1 MRNVWFVAAFLC
13 LSFSLASCGGGG
25 GSSGGGGGGG
35 GGGGKPPS
43 GGVPYVLPS
52 ANPAVLSTYS
62 IDSNPHGL
70 AVKIDGATIGNTPAT
85 AAPAY
90 ASTSHV
96 ISVIATGATPAYTV
110 TTAQA
115 ATGPVQIFYNSL
127 VDTAGK
133 ISSLTPGSIQRRPQF
148 SRGSSVTRITPSLMG
163 RALYSDRRLSVTY
176 DAAALG
182 GRSVDTIE
190 RRHGAASA
198 VTLSQAGGT
207 ISRVITLGAGQPLAD
222 ARRAL
227 TAEPGV
233 LRVDRVALRYP
244 LGAAVYPNDP
254 HFNVSEQWDMYRIDT
269 PDGWGFG
276 LGSHSVAIAVV
287 DTGFDPNQPDVAPNV
302 TYSEQVLG
310 GDIYTASGSATDTDG
325 HGTVDSGIA
334 SAVTNNGA
342 GWAGVGYGA
351 ALQEYKIYPD
361 GPGAVADAADESEAI
376 REAVAHNAKVILLS
390 LGGSSAAGPDPVER
404 DAVAF
409 AIASKVTVVAATGDE
424 RASGVT
430 TVDYPAGYPNV
441 IAVGAS
447 AVNDTNYPGDGLASP
462 EYVASYSNSGP
473 GITMVAPG
481 GDPSPAPDNDQV
493 HWIEN
498 AYTTQ
503 PYSGIPA
510 CASGTAPSDCGAK
523 FAGTSMAA
531 AHVAGAAALV
541 LAQNPALTPAQMMT
555 LLTASA
561 DDIGDPLEGAGRLN
575 VYRAMANVTGNS
587 PTVPAKYTPAYNQFV
602 AFAYTN
608 VAMNATVPVIA
619 DITYP
624 HGVPVSANG
633 TFRIADLPAGT
644 SPNGTNASYRI
655 AVWYDSNADGVI
667 DAGDYFA
674 VSGLC
679 AKSGACAGAN
689 NLAVHA
695 IPASP
700 AFVLP

>member
-1 MRNVWFVAAFLC
+1 
-13 LSFSLASCGGGG
+13 
-25 GSSGGGGGGG
+25 
-35 GGGGKPPS
+35 
-43 GGVPYVLPS
+43 
-52 ANPAVLSTYS
+52 
-62 IDSNPHGL
+62 
-70 AVKIDGATIGNTPAT
+70 
-85 AAPAY
+85 
-90 ASTSHV
+90 
-96 ISVIATGATPAYTV
+96 
-110 TTAQA
+110 
-115 ATGPVQIFYNSL
+115 
-127 VDTAGK
+127 
-133 ISSLTPGSIQRRPQF
+133 
-148 SRGSSVTRITPSLMG
+148 VTRLTSTLLG
-163 RALYSDRRLSVTY
+163 RPLYSDRRLSITY
-176 DAAALG
+176 DATALRS
-182 GRSVDTIE
+182 RSVDAIE
-190 RRHGAASA
+190 RAHGAAGA

-207 ISRVITLGAGQPLAD
+207 ISRVITLSAGLPVAD

-227 TAEPGV
+227 AAEPGV
-233 LRVDRVALRYP
+233 LRVDKVALRYP

-254 HFNVSEQWDMYRIDT
+254 HFDVSEQWDMYRINT
-269 PDGWGFG
+269 PGGWGFG
-276 LGSHSVAIAVV
+276 LGSHSVAIAIV
-287 DTGFDPNQPDVAPNV
+287 DTGYDPNQPDVAPNV
-302 TYSEQVLG
+302 TFSEQVLN
-310 GDIYTASGSATDTDG
+310 GDIYSASGSATDTDG

-361 GPGAVADAADESEAI
+361 GPGAVADAADEAEAI
-376 REAVAHNAKVILLS
+376 REAVAHNARVVLLS

-404 DAVAF
+404 DAVAY
-409 AIASKVTVVAATGDE
+409 AIANNVTVVAATGDE
-424 RASGVT
+424 RAGGVT
-430 TVDYPAGYPNV
+430 TIDYPAAYPNV

-481 GDPSPAPDNDQV
+481 GDPSSTSDTDQV

-503 PYSGIPA
+503 PYAGIPG
-510 CASGTAPSDCGAK
+510 CAAGTAASDCGAK

-531 AHVAGAAALV
+531 AHVAGATGLV
-541 LAQNPALTPAQMMT
+541 LSQNPALTPAQMMS

-575 VYRAMANVTGNS
+575 VYRAMANVTGN
-587 PTVPAKYTPAYNQFV
+587 PLTVPAKYVPAYNQFV

-624 HGVPVSANG
+624 RGVPVSAAG
-633 TFRIADLPAGT
+633 TFRIADLPAGIG
-644 SPNGTNASYRI
+644 NYRI
-655 AVWYDSNADGVI
+655 AVWYDSNADGKI

-674 VSGLC
+674 VVTSVC
-679 AKSGACAGAN
+679 AKTGACAGAGA
-689 NLAVHA
+689 LAVKA